1 MKAFYVDIVR
11 VQKIGL
17 LAGPFPSEEIA
28 RKYER
33 AAMNKAMDT
42 DPWAAFDSYGVMSLK
57 AEDYR
62 PAGRLN
68 HLIEID
74 PADLMPII
82 EKAKQKEAA

>member
-11 VQKIGL
+11 AKKIGL

-33 AAMNKAMDT
+33 AATNKAIEIDT
-42 DPWAAFDSYGVMSLK
+42 WAHFDSFGVMSLD
-57 AEDYR
+57 APDYR
-62 PAGRLN
+62 PAGRIN

-82 EKAKQKEAA
+82 ERKAA

>member
-1 MKAFYVDIVR
+1 MKAFYVDLVR
-11 VQKIGL
+11 SRTQVAL

-33 AAMNKAMDT
+33 VAVEKAMEI
-42 DPWAAFDSYGVMSLK
+42 DPWAHFDLHGVMSLD
-57 AEDYR
+57 AAVR

-82 EKAKQKEAA
+82 EKEAA

>member
-11 VQKIGL
+11 GKRIGL

-28 RKYER
+28 RKYEN
-33 AAMNKAMDT
+33 AAVLKAADV
-42 DPWAAFDSYGVMSLK
+42 DPWSWFDPHGVISLD
-57 AEDYR
+57 APDYR
-62 PAGRLN
+62 PAGKLN

-82 EKAKQKEAA
+82 EREAA